1 MENIDLG
8 KSANQ
13 IWKESGSNLNFK
25 TWLQREKDKGR
36 FLPNKQLIEFNSFE
50 GEKDSSAREL
60 INEVLDESKDDYEK
74 LFRHMLQR
82 THKSLKDMDANQKS
96 KFFTAVDKA
105 YKAKNEGKLS
115 NLPEE
120 LSGDQHKLD
129 TDGDGEI
136 EASDLEKLRN
146 SK

>member
-50 GEKDSSAREL
+50 GDKNLSAREL
-60 INEVLDESKDDYEK
+60 INETLNETKIKPEIKKSTFGLNKYIITVSILLVLGG
-74 LFRHMLQR
+74 
-82 THKSLKDMDANQKS
+82 
-96 KFFTAVDKA
+96 VA
-105 YKAKNEGKLS
+105 YKIYQKNNK
-115 NLPEE
+115 
-120 LSGDQHKLD
+120 
-129 TDGDGEI
+129 
-136 EASDLEKLRN
+136 
-146 SK
+146 

>member
-25 TWLQREKDKGR
+25 NWLQREKDKGR

-60 INEVLDESKDDYEK
+60 INEVLDESKDK
-74 LFRHMLQR
+74 
-82 THKSLKDMDANQKS
+82 KAPQK
-96 KFFTAVDKA
+96 TAFGLNKYIITVSILLVLGGVA
-105 YKAKNEGKLS
+105 YKIYQKNNK
-115 NLPEE
+115 
-120 LSGDQHKLD
+120 
-129 TDGDGEI
+129 
-136 EASDLEKLRN
+136 
-146 SK
+146 